1 MSRVVS
7 LVLLLNEVPREPK
20 RALHFRGE
28 QLDLKDR
35 AVFYLQTKRPRTE
48 QVWVLQLNVDVFIDR
63 SNKETV

>member
-1 MSRVVS
+1 
-7 LVLLLNEVPREPK
+7 
-20 RALHFRGE
+20 
-28 QLDLKDR
+28 LDLKDR